1 MGNPV
6 HIWSQCGDWLVRV
19 DFRKWGSWFWFWFWF
34 WFSWQ
39 WCGVGVLLWS
49 LGVWVYLWTDADAVY
64 CTVTWPAVTECK
76 LLDDDNAGLW
86 MNDGS
91 GRIALFFLS
100 FFHCLGSWCGWKSEW
115 RTWLGLCLAVS
126 FQHQRSSA
134 PVSWFC
140 FALCSLSELRTSCV
154 GKYILYSC
162 YFLHRKMVMFSW
174 WRWCCLMQSLVLFW
188 LWFLPTEQ
196 FYAIFV

>member
-19 DFRKWGSWFWFWFWF
+19 DFRKWGSWFWFWF

-140 FALCSLSELRTSCV
+140 FALWNKFLISLQNNLPHPLPQLYLSISLL
-154 GKYILYSC
+154 YIWSTCTLFC
-162 YFLHRKMVMFSW
+162 LFLIGPSDLQLKRK
-174 WRWCCLMQSLVLFW
+174 RKL
-188 LWFLPTEQ
+188 E
-196 FYAIFV
+196 